1 MSAASSP
8 FGKGVGFPLRVG
20 STGRIIWSEG
30 ERDIEQS
37 IGIILKTDNE
47 ERIGLPAFGASL
59 SAFLFE
65 PNNAATHARV
75 AHAIEAALKKWE
87 PRIAVDTV
95 DVVASEEM
103 GDAAIATIAYKLVA
117 TGSAS
122 TVAVSVPVATGGG
135 A

>member
-1 MSAASSP
+1 MTAARSP
-8 FGKGVGFPLRVG
+8 FGKGVAFPLRMGPV
-20 STGRIIWSEG
+20 GRIIWSEG
-30 ERDIEQS
+30 ERDVEQS
-37 IGIILKTDNE
+37 IAIILKTDNE

-75 AHAIEAALKKWE
+75 AHAIETALKKWE
-87 PRIAVDTV
+87 PRIVVEAVDV
-95 DVVASEEM
+95 DSSKEA
-103 GDAAIATIAYKLVA
+103 GNAAIATIAYRLVA

-122 TVAVSVPVATGGG
+122 SVAVSVPVATGGG